1 MKRTYTLIVLMG
13 LVVMGAMLTGCNKEE
28 TTPTPPASTNATPPT
43 PPPAP
48 PAEKK

>member
-28 TTPTPPASTNATPPT
+28 APPPAPATTNAPT